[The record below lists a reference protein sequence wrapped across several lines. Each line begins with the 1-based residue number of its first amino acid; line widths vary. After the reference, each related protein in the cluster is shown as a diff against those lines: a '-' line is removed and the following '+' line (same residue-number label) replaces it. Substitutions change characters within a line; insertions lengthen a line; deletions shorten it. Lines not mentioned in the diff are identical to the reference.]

1 MTHKCP
7 SLVERHASCVTTAW
21 ASSVR
26 TSCPADLHSYRPL
39 SHSSVAVHR
48 ACVTACGSLP
58 DMLHASQTF
67 TKRAAFLPHRM
78 ECWRMAVMTARVPWG
93 IASKV
98 RRKKK
103 SRTTEAGDVRPP
115 EALARTR
122 GRLECGGCVLK
133 EMHGRQSG
141 CLRINRSCATEP
153 HAACALRGGA
163 LLSLH
168 ARQQQPGLCSTC
180 MVDC

>member
-39 SHSSVAVHR
+39 SHSSVAAHR

-78 ECWRMAVMTARVPWG
+78 LFHHE
-93 IASKV
+93 
-98 RRKKK
+98 
-103 SRTTEAGDVRPP
+103 RP
-115 EALARTR
+115 RW
-122 GRLECGGCVLK
+122 
-133 EMHGRQSG
+133 RQS
-141 CLRINRSCATEP
+141 EP
-153 HAACALRGGA
+153 LGA
-163 LLSLH
+163 LVAEPAHPSQYT
-168 ARQQQPGLCSTC
+168 AVAGRSWQRGVAGQPMCT
-180 MVDC
+180 